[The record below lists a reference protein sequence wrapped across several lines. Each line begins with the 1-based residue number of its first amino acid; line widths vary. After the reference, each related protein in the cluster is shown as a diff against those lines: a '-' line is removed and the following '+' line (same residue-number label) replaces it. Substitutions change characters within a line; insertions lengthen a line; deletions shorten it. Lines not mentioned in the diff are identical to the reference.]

1 MDMKKQQQEILDRP
15 PRRGSDFYE
24 VFAFGVF
31 FGAAGLY
38 LFIEIF
44 GG

>member
-1 MDMKKQQQEILDRP
+1 VKKQQRLEILDSP
-15 PRRGSDFYE
+15 PRRTTEFYE

-38 LFIEIF
+38 AFIEIF